1 MSYRSIKRV
10 LGETSLERKIRFLFG
25 ASLLVLIAGSFL
37 YVNRLTEDQFLE
49 NTRKRASETI
59 GLDFVRTHFENT
71 KFSEDLGVNAE
82 GQKQLFNQIIPE
94 LIRARNYEI
103 EILTL
108 DDSFLRWQSNA
119 RLVSDSQDRELLT
132 RLDEMFRAK
141 QNQFNREHILNLK
154 PAVDDPAALVID
166 SSNKIFPDRFLP
178 DNKYAYYEPILF
190 KPICWECHY
199 VYRKS
204 DASALANLAVGPG
217 QSEPKAQPEAVTP
230 NTDPAS
236 VDDPAERLALA
247 EKAGVLFVQIRLPY
261 IVAKQAI
268 NRSRAILLA
277 VAIIT
282 AFLAMLALYMI
293 VRYVIVKPVKHLR
306 DVADEVSHGKMDVRS
321 ELVTGDEFEE
331 LGRSFNRM
339 LRHLLDSQ
347 TQLQVANDDLDRK
360 VDEQAQMNLKLHELN
375 QIKSE
380 FLANMSH
387 ELRTPLNSIIGFSEL
402 LESGQSM
409 ADKERR
415 FAGNIRKSGRLLLDL
430 INDILDLAKLEA
442 GKMELNL
449 STFSIQHLVQELCDM
464 VRALAE
470 DKNIQLQTE
479 IPPGLPDVQQDQ
491 IKVRQI
497 LTNLLSN
504 AIKFTPEGGRI
515 RVAVSRD
522 IDGRLVLAV
531 HDTGVGIPANE
542 HQIIFEKFR
551 QGPAAIGNN
560 RLTREITGTGLGLSI
575 SRELCILLGGDIE
588 LESEVG
594 KGSLFKVRLP
604 WNAKLPSRINS
615 DISHSLDELT
625 KAQRVDFGRA
635 SQTPQPPIHQ

>member
-1 MSYRSIKRV
+1 M
-10 LGETSLERKIRFLFG
+10 
-25 ASLLVLIAGSFL
+25 
-37 YVNRLTEDQFLE
+37 
-49 NTRKRASETI
+49 
-59 GLDFVRTHFENT
+59 
-71 KFSEDLGVNAE
+71 
-82 GQKQLFNQIIPE
+82 
-94 LIRARNYEI
+94 I
-103 EILTL
+103 E
-108 DDSFLRWQSNA
+108 
-119 RLVSDSQDRELLT
+119 
-132 RLDEMFRAK
+132 
-141 QNQFNREHILNLK
+141 
-154 PAVDDPAALVID
+154 

-190 KPICWECHY
+190 KPICWKCHW
-199 VYRKS
+199 VIKKS
-204 DASALANLAVGPG
+204 DAIALANLATGPG
-217 QSEPKAQPEAVTP
+217 QPQPESPPESSGSNAPPPSSEDT
-230 NTDPAS
+230 
-236 VDDPAERLALA
+236 AELLAHA
-247 EKAGVLFVQIRLPY
+247 EKAGVLFVQIKLPY
-261 IVAKQAI
+261 ILAKQAI

-277 VAIIT
+277 VAIVT

-321 ELVTGDEFEE
+321 ELATGDEFEE

-360 VDEQAQMNLKLHELN
+360 VDEQAQLNLKLHELN

-479 IPPGLPDVQQDQ
+479 IPPGLSDVQQDQ
-491 IKVRQI
+491 VKVRQI

-522 IDGRLVLAV
+522 VDGSLVLAV

-594 KGSLFKVRLP
+594 KGSVFKVRLP
-604 WNAKLPSRINS
+604 WNAKLPSRLNS
-615 DISHSLDELT
+615 DINYSLDELT
-625 KAQRVDFGRA
+625 KAQRVHFGRA
-635 SQTPQPPIHQ
+635 SQTPQPPIDWKPGEANSGDTKPGPSNISTFKN